1 MESGH
6 PDSRGRRL
14 RCRHWSM
21 EKEKCLLHMAGC
33 DHCFMFDRMNE
44 DEYRARARK
53 WGLKVQ
59 ELLFE

>member
-1 MESGH
+1 
-6 PDSRGRRL
+6 
-14 RCRHWSM
+14 
-21 EKEKCLLHMAGC
+21 MAGC
-33 DHCFMFDRMNE
+33 DNCFMFDRMNE

>member
-1 MESGH
+1 
-6 PDSRGRRL
+6 
-14 RCRHWSM
+14 M

>member
-1 MESGH
+1 
-6 PDSRGRRL
+6 
-14 RCRHWSM
+14 
-21 EKEKCLLHMAGC
+21 MAGR